1 MLNPQ
6 FAEATMNIANNFARK
21 KYART
26 RQAEDIA
33 MTGLEYIIRYH
44 KNNDMPSTWYIC
56 RNVIKAAQNAGY
68 KKKVKPVNDEY
79 TAIPSTCSCS
89 IPPVEAIEDALN
101 PDTTEYLTHYLNP
114 LESLLEGEEIRM
126 LRSSPIISAQLKLV
140 IDGML
145 DGQKFKQVCQ
155 TLGKSAP
162 RVRHN
167 IHAETASYFAK
178 VATNAANVK
187 KSINPVYS

>member
-6 FAEATMNIANNFARK
+6 FAEATMNIANDFARK
-21 KYART
+21 RYART

-44 KNNDMPSTWYIC
+44 KTNYMPSTWYIC
-56 RNVIKAAQNAGY
+56 RNVIKAAQNAGF
-68 KKKVKPVNDEY
+68 KKKVKPTNDEY
-79 TAIPSTCSCS
+79 TAIPTSCICS
-89 IPPVEAIEDALN
+89 IPPVEEIEDAWN

-114 LESLLEGEEIRM
+114 LESLIEGEEIRM
-126 LRSSPIISAQLKLV
+126 LRRSPIISAQLKLV
-140 IDGML
+140 IDGMM

-167 IHAETASYFAK
+167 IHAEAASYFAK
-178 VATNAANVK
+178 VATDSADVK
-187 KSINPVYS
+187 KANNPVYS